1 MARARALYLR
11 TAGAHAGRGGS
22 RIDAPGDVEVRRIGQ
37 HYLDEVDRLFTTLL
51 VACGLDA
58 RRASDTSGAL
68 MALAT
73 GAVTLRKAG
82 APEERV
88 RAMLDV
94 ARRWL
99 D

>member
-1 MARARALYLR
+1 
-11 TAGAHAGRGGS
+11 
-22 RIDAPGDVEVRRIGQ
+22 
-37 HYLDEVDRLFTTLL
+37 
-51 VACGLDA
+51 
-58 RRASDTSGAL
+58 

-82 APEERV
+82 APEGRV